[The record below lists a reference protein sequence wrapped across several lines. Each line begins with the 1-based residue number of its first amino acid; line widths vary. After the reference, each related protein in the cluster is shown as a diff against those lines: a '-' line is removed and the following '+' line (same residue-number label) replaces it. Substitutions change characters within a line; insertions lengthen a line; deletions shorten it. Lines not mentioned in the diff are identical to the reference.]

1 MHFSKRDLLLG
12 IGAAAGLG
20 ASGAA
25 AQQDYLHGKNLGAV
39 PPAKA
44 KPVPHRKVTTRNGE
58 RLEIRSM
65 GQDQVIKLDALA
77 LEALTWST
85 PLEVG
90 KGLETP
96 LGPDPSQPSP
106 TSDGSDR

>member
-1 MHFSKRDLLLG
+1 VTAPDGQDGQEPTIVVSNEF
-12 IGAAAGLG
+12 AA
-20 ASGAA
+20 
-25 AQQDYLHGKNLGAV
+25 V
-39 PPAKA
+39 T
-44 KPVPHRKVTTRNGE
+44 VRKVTTRNGE

-65 GQDQVIKLDALA
+65 GHDQAIKLDALA

-96 LGPDPSQPSP
+96 LGPDPSQPHPS
-106 TSDGSDR
+106 TDEDGR